1 MHTTRH
7 TPKPLSLT
15 HTHKTSFCS
24 ISKPPPSHSTDAIP
38 TIVQGVDMSPEF
50 GSPHTLTLLGNTLR
64 LIGRHSD
71 AVSRPSPSPLTTSI
85 PSPLCISNS
94 HFQRP
99 FHRRTT
105 MGSEISFDLVLFE
118 QVPYYRRA
126 ISLDPSYPKAYLQ
139 VGFDQPT
146 AQHTQTLRF
155 AESFPRDFVVT
166 AEDESAR
173 ICS

>member
-1 MHTTRH
+1 
-7 TPKPLSLT
+7 
-15 HTHKTSFCS
+15 
-24 ISKPPPSHSTDAIP
+24 
-38 TIVQGVDMSPEF
+38 
-50 GSPHTLTLLGNTLR
+50 
-64 LIGRHSD
+64 
-71 AVSRPSPSPLTTSI
+71 
-85 PSPLCISNS
+85 
-94 HFQRP
+94 
-99 FHRRTT
+99 